1 MPDTV
6 LHAARLGKRYQL
18 GGRGAVYGTLRD
30 ALAARAKSMFQRP
43 RSGTDQ
49 TRAFWALRDVTFQIQ
64 RGERVGFV
72 GPNGAG
78 KSTLLK
84 IVSRVTEPTEGTMK
98 GRGRVATLL
107 EVGTGFH
114 PELTG
119 RENIF
124 LSGAVLGMKRNDLI
138 RRFDEIVAFSEL
150 EQFLDTPVKH
160 YSSGMYVRL
169 GFAVAAHLEPDIL
182 VVDEVLAVGDLA
194 FQKKCLGR
202 MNEVAGEGRTVLF
215 VSHNIAAI
223 KSLCTRT
230 MLIDHGRV
238 VVDADT
244 ETAVS
249 AYVDSTWP
257 VRADGVI
264 PEGAPRIGTGEALLR
279 RAAIQ
284 DVNGKPT
291 NRVYLGEPFRICA
304 TYEVLKRLDEV
315 IMEFGISTPDGTR
328 IATMGNS
335 DGGGELFSYEPGMRQ
350 VTVEVDMALLPN
362 EFVIDI
368 AMHHAS
374 GITIDWIERAA
385 SFNALNIA
393 RDSADHYR
401 WNVVRGYVR
410 PVTRWFGPVKVP
422 D

>member
-1 MPDTV
+1 VPDTV
-6 LHAARLGKRYQL
+6 LIAEKLAKRYQL
-18 GGRGAVYGTLRD
+18 GGQGAMYGTLRD
-30 ALAARAKSMFQRP
+30 ALAARAKRIFHRI
-43 RSGTDQ
+43 RSGADQ
-49 TRAFWALRDVTFQIQ
+49 QRAFWALRDVSFEIE
-64 RGERVGFV
+64 RGERVGFI

-84 IVSRVTEPTEGTMK
+84 IVSRVTEPTEGTLK

-124 LSGAVLGMKRNDLI
+124 LSGAVLGMKRSDLI

-150 EQFLDTPVKH
+150 DQFVDTPVKH

-202 MNEVAGEGRTVLF
+202 MNEAAGEGRTILF

-223 KSLCTRT
+223 KSLCTRA
-230 MLIDHGRV
+230 MLIDHGRI
-238 VVDADT
+238 VVDSDT

-264 PEGAPRIGTGEALLR
+264 PETAPRIGTGDALLR
-279 RAAIQ
+279 RVVIQ
-284 DVNGKPT
+284 DVNGEPS

-304 TYEVLKRLDEV
+304 TYEVRKRVDDA
-315 IMEFGISTPDGTR
+315 IMEFGISTSDGTR
-328 IATMGNS
+328 IASVSNA
-335 DGGGELFSYEPGMRQ
+335 DRGGELLSYEPGMQ
-350 VTVEVDMALLPN
+350 QITVEVDIALLPN
-362 EFVIDI
+362 EFVVDLAI
-368 AMHHAS
+368 HHAS
-374 GITIDWIERAA
+374 GVTIDWIDRAA

-393 RDSADHYR
+393 RESADHYR
-401 WNVVRGYVR
+401 WAAVRGYVR
-410 PVTRWFGPVKVP
+410 PPTRWFGPSEVP